1 MAAQVIA
8 RGTPG
13 FSGAD
18 LANLIN
24 IAALKAARDGLLAV
38 SFISH
43 GSYHQIYVQTANS
56 KAVGAVA
63 FKAVV
68 RCNLGAYCRDHLDCP
83 IK

>member
-1 MAAQVIA
+1 MQMLWCAKTSSQTEPQGLARAQVIA

-38 SFISH
+38 S
-43 GSYHQIYVQTANS
+43 
-56 KAVGAVA
+56 
-63 FKAVV
+63 
-68 RCNLGAYCRDHLDCP
+68 
-83 IK
+83 